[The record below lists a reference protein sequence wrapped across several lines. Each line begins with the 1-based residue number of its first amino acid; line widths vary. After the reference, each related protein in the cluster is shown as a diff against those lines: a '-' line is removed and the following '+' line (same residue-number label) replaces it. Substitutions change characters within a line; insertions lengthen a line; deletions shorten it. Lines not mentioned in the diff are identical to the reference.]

1 MVVAG
6 AERFSGMG
14 FVLNQ
19 GAVYRC
25 GIEIK
30 GY

>member
-6 AERFSGMG
+6 AERFSGMV

-19 GAVYRC
+19 GVVYRC